1 MGELPRIISVDDH
14 VQEPPDLWWNRLPAK
29 LRERGPHVRRE
40 KGVFS
45 HFAATRW
52 THDPDLEGA
61 RWADVWYYDGG
72 IDPVVRGGARVGHE
86 DESPGLPI
94 TYDEVV
100 PGAYQRDARLDDMD
114 ANHTDVSLC
123 FPNVPRFCGQIFLE
137 GADKDLALLGV
148 QAYNDWMIDE
158 WCGSERPARLVPLT
172 IVPLW
177 DPALAAAEVERCAA
191 KGAHAITFSENL
203 VALGLPSIFSSH
215 WDPLFA
221 ACDATDTVINLHVGS
236 SSTLL
241 MSAPDAPP
249 AMALAFLFV
258 NAEMAFSDWLFS
270 GVLEEFPNLRLV
282 LSESQVGWMPFVMQ
296 RMDNS
301 WKKFAGDSR
310 NDERRCARE
319 LPSNVVPGRVFGSI
333 FDDLEGL
340 QRRDVL
346 GVEQIM
352 VETDYPHTDS
362 TYPNSKKILTE
373 LVTAA
378 GLSDDE
384 IMKVIRTNAIKVY
397 GLDRYFG
404 IEQ

>member
-1 MGELPRIISVDDH
+1 VDELPRIISVDDH

-29 LRERGPHVRRE
+29 LRERGPRVRRE
-40 KGVFS
+40 KGVFAP
-45 HFAATRW
+45 FGRDRW
-52 THDPDLEGA
+52 IADASLDGA
-61 RWADVWYYDGG
+61 RWADVWYYDG
-72 IDPVVRGGARVGHE
+72 ILDPLLRANVASGFQDENPATPIVYEEAR
-86 DESPGLPI
+86 PG
-94 TYDEVV
+94 T
-100 PGAYQRDARLDDMD
+100 YQRDARFDDMD

-137 GADKDLALLGV
+137 ASDKDLALLGV

-158 WCGSERPARLVPLT
+158 WCGHERPARLVPLT

-177 DPALAAAEVERCAA
+177 DPQLAAREVERCAA
-191 KGAHAITFSENL
+191 KGAHAVTFSENPT
-203 VALGLPSIFSSH
+203 ALGQPSIFSSH

-236 SSTLL
+236 SSKLL
-241 MSAPDAPP
+241 TTADDAPP
-249 AMALAFLFV
+249 GMTLAFLFV
-258 NAEMAFSDWLFS
+258 NAELAFSDWLFS

-301 WKKFAGDSR
+301 WKKFWGDDR
-310 NDERRCARE
+310 AVHGRCAKE
-319 LPSNVVPGRVFGSI
+319 LPSSIVPGRVFGCI

-340 QRRDVL
+340 RSRDVI
-346 GVEQIM
+346 GVDQIM

-362 TYPNSKKILTE
+362 TYPNSKKLLTE
-373 LVTAA
+373 LVTIA

-384 IMKVIRTNAIKVY
+384 VTKVIRTNAISVY
-397 GLDRYFG
+397 GLDKYFG
-404 IEQ
+404 IEH